1 VSSNNGGGAGSGNI
15 TVFENDTI
23 TLSASSFSLEE
34 NNIRVYPNPTD
45 TVLNVASNEAIIQ
58 IRIFNVLG
66 KEILK
71 TTSKVIDVSQLNQG
85 IYLIE
90 IEEDNNQTIIK
101 RFVKK

>member
-1 VSSNNGGGAGSGNI
+1 MEVEQEVEI
-15 TVFENDTI
+15 LRFFENDTI
-23 TLSASSFSLEE
+23 TLGSEEFSIEADSVK
-34 NNIRVYPNPTD
+34 VYPNPATS
-45 TVLNVASNEAIIQ
+45 VLNIESNKTIRQ
-58 IRIFNVLG
+58 IRVFNVLG